1 MSSLL
6 SGVIA
11 GLAIAIPVGAIAL
24 LILYI
29 AADHGVGRGMAA
41 AFGAATV
48 DTSYATVAVTLGAVI
63 APLIAVAQEPLRYVS
78 AGILLVLAVGIMR
91 PIWRR
96 TDPDAAAR
104 PSWFA
109 SSGLRVYLGLV
120 ALTVVNPAT
129 IIYFMALTTGNTL
142 GDTATLADRAWFV
155 VGVALGSGSWHAV
168 LAVVGATLSR
178 FLRGEGAR
186 RWTAIVGG
194 FLMVG
199 LAIRTLV
206 A

>member
-1 MSSLL
+1 MSFLL
-6 SGVIA
+6 SGIIA

-29 AADHGVGRGMAA
+29 AADHGVGRGLAA

-48 DTSYATVAVTLGAVI
+48 DTTYAMVAVTLGAVI
-63 APLIAVAQEPLRYVS
+63 APFIAVAQEPLRYVS
-78 AGILLVLAVGIMR
+78 AGVLIVLAVVIMR

-96 TDPDAAAR
+96 GDSDAAAR
-104 PSWFA
+104 PSAFV

-120 ALTVVNPAT
+120 ALTVANPAT
-129 IIYFMALTTGNTL
+129 IIYFMALTTGNAFGETMTF
-142 GDTATLADRAWFV
+142 GDRAWFV
-155 VGVALGSGSWHAV
+155 AGVALGSGAWHAV
-168 LAVVGATLSR
+168 LAVAGATLSR

-186 RWTAIVGG
+186 RWTAAVGG
-194 FLMVG
+194 LLMVG
-199 LAIRTLV
+199 LAIRALV